1 MDLNHLIT
9 DTLISGLPLV
19 PVTVGIYLVFRVRED
34 FDLTVD
40 GSFATGGAVGSL
52 ALTEGVPVPLAM
64 TLAVLAGGCAGMI
77 TATLHAA
84 LRIPVIL
91 AGLVTAV
98 ALFSV
103 NLRVMDA
110 PSIGLAGTGTVFS
123 AFESSPHRDTWT
135 ILVLVAFAV
144 GTLGFVAWFL
154 RTEIGLA
161 LRVSGTNVGLA
172 RAQGASEIGYIFLSL
187 FLANA
192 LAAFSGVLVI
202 QEQNFADVNM
212 GTGILLIGVGAFLL
226 GELVTRPTGSKVLR
240 AMLAVLI
247 GALLYRAVLVFA
259 LQVGLPPT
267 DVKLATSLTLVG
279 AFVLHRIGSLT
290 FSQRRPGAPKGLLEA
305 VLRRPARGESRG
317 A

>member
-1 MDLNHLIT
+1 MDLAHLLT

-19 PVTVGIYLVFRVRED
+19 PVTVGIYLVFRLRED

-40 GSFATGGAVGSL
+40 GSFATGGAVGAF
-52 ALTEGVPVPLAM
+52 ALSNGVTVPIAM
-64 TLAVLAGGCAGMI
+64 VLAVLAGGFAGMI
-77 TATLHAA
+77 TATLHAL

-98 ALFSV
+98 ALFSI
-103 NLRVMDA
+103 NLRIMDA
-110 PSIGLAGTGTVFS
+110 PSIGLSGMTTVFS
-123 AFESSPHRDTWT
+123 SFESSAHRDLYT

-144 GTLGFVAWFL
+144 GTLAFVAWFL
-154 RTEIGLA
+154 RTEVGLA
-161 LRVSGTNVGLA
+161 LRVSGINVGLA
-172 RAQGASEIGYIFLSL
+172 RAQGVNEVGFIFLSL

-226 GELVTRPTGSKVLR
+226 GELIARPSGSKVLR
-240 AMLAVLI
+240 AMVAVFI
-247 GALLYRAVLVFA
+247 GALLYRFVLVLA

-267 DVKLATSLTLVG
+267 DVKLATSLTLVA
-279 AFVLHRIGSLT
+279 AFVLHRVGQLT
-290 FSQRRPGAPKGLLEA
+290 LSQRRGTSGVGGAL
-305 VLRRPARGESRG
+305 RG
-317 A
+317 ALVRGGSR